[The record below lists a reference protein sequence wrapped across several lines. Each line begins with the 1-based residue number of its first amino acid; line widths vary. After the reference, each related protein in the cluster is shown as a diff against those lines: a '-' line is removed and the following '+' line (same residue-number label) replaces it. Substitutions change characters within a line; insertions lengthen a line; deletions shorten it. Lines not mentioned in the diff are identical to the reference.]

1 MMISVVITV
10 KNEERLIKHL
20 LDSLV
25 IQEGPLEIL
34 IVDAHSTDKT
44 RKIVRNYMKKYD
56 FIKLILY
63 PATRGESRNKGID
76 IVKGKAVA
84 FIDGDCIA
92 NPFWLKKMRE
102 GLRKGDVVAGKTI
115 NMGYESFVQL
125 GRVELFYKGMDV
137 TYPSCNLVYKTGLL
151 RAINGFDPK
160 FVTAEDID
168 LNVRA
173 IDRGAKVVYE
183 EDAVVYHQARSTLMG
198 FVKQAFWNGFGRKQ
212 LTRKHGNL
220 WSNYK
225 PGLMMARDMSFWYML
240 RMVIALMGYV
250 SAKFLADERYK

>member
-1 MMISVVITV
+1 MLISVVITV

-25 IQEGPLEIL
+25 IQEGPLEVI
-34 IVDAHSTDKT
+34 IIDAHSTDRT
-44 RKIVRNYMKKYD
+44 RPIVRKYMKHYD
-56 FIKLILY
+56 FVKLISY

-76 IVKGKAVA
+76 IAKGKAVA

-115 NMGYESFVQL
+115 NMGYEAFVQL

-137 TYPSCNLVYKTGLL
+137 TYPSCNLTYRAKLL
-151 RAINGFDPK
+151 KAIGGFDPK

-173 IDRGAKVVYE
+173 IDKGGRVVYE
-183 EDAVVYHQARSTLMG
+183 EDAIIYHQAR
-198 FVKQAFWNGFGRKQ
+198 
-212 LTRKHGNL
+212 
-220 WSNYK
+220 
-225 PGLMMARDMSFWYML
+225 
-240 RMVIALMGYV
+240 
-250 SAKFLADERYK
+250 